1 MIAWTLSVAAAIW
14 GFHRGMRRPGAA
26 RWHVVLTAGIA
37 SAAVVTVWVVLE
49 AGAVGAEEGAVLL
62 VVGYWSVGY
71 AFAVGVCIAVLGLVG
86 RGVGWWM
93 GREP

>member
-1 MIAWTLSVAAAIW
+1 MIEWAFSVAAAIW
-14 GFHRGMRRPGAA
+14 GFHWGMRRPGAA

-37 SAAVVTVWVVLE
+37 SATVVMVWVVLE

-71 AFAVGVCIAVLGLVG
+71 AFALGAWVAVLGLVG
-86 RGVGWWM
+86 RAVGWWM

>member
-1 MIAWTLSVAAAIW
+1 MAAAIW
-14 GFHRGMRRPGAA
+14 GFHWGMRRPGAA

-49 AGAVGAEEGAVLL
+49 AGAVGAEEGAVVL

-71 AFAVGVCIAVLGLVG
+71 AFALG
-86 RGVGWWM
+86 RGCGAGVG
-93 GREP
+93 GAGGGVVDEA